1 MNQLSSDLNHIESQ
15 VTHLLDELQQ
25 LAIDQERDEQTQS
38 LRLSQQAMSQ
48 LMDILHRLETPPL
61 MPPENSGQRETDPPL
76 KPTDRNELSDY
87 ALQLFAS
94 CGESAYQLQAT
105 EIMPQ
110 MEMISADLA
119 LWLAR
124 HDCELNL
131 LEACVNALA
140 RLANEFR
147 SSDDLVRL
155 FQWMSE
161 IRDAV
166 SQSIQQDMDNSNPG
180 RPWRLLLLNR
190 GIVAT
195 RTHNSGFM
203 EQAFD
208 DIIQHLPN
216 DAPDFFREGMG
227 QMEALDYPSAVRS
240 IMSRYYTAWCHQHP
254 LH

>member
-1 MNQLSSDLNHIESQ
+1 M
-15 VTHLLDELQQ
+15 HLLDELQQ
-25 LAIDQERDEQTQS
+25 MSIEQEQDEQTQS
-38 LRLSQQAMSQ
+38 LHLSRQAMSQ
-48 LMDILHRLETPPL
+48 LMDILHRLETDAV
-61 MPPENSGQRETDPPL
+61 MPAASSGQRETDPPIS
-76 KPTDRNELSDY
+76 PTDRNELSNY
-87 ALQLFAS
+87 ALQLFATCS
-94 CGESAYQLQAT
+94 ETAYQLQAP
-105 EIMPQ
+105 EIMPH
-110 MEMISADLA
+110 MEMLSADLA

-131 LEACVNALA
+131 LEPCVNALA

-195 RTHNSGFM
+195 RTHNSHFM

-208 DIIQHLPN
+208 DIIQHLPG